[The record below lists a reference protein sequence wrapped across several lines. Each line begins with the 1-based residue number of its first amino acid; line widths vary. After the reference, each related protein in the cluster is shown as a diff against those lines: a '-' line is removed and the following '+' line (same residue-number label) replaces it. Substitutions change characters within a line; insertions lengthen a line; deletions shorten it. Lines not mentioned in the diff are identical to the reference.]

1 MLDPRYEEKSGSGKY
16 MTFRRMLERSGR
28 MDRITDYSL
37 SWKSQWIVEQF
48 WKLKA
53 FLPSI
58 ETPLP
63 PNVVLDYCRDQ
74 GVLITREERNIL
86 YRMDSDFRAALSKK
100 KSEIDRAMAEKAK
113 ANK

>member
-1 MLDPRYEEKSGSGKY
+1 
-16 MTFRRMLERSGR
+16 MTLRMMLERSGR
-28 MDRITDYSL
+28 GDRIEDYAP
-37 SWKSQWIVEQF
+37 SWRSQYLIEAF
-48 WKLKA
+48 WKLKG
-53 FLPSI
+53 FLDEMS
-58 ETPLP
+58 TPLP
-63 PNVVLDYCRDQ
+63 PNIVADYCKDQ